1 MATIL
6 MMLSK
11 MATLSLLKPSY
22 FWNKGYDFIIPIH
35 DVIDKILSYDSN
47 YIVDVVMWS
56 RKALFLRSGLAS
68 SSIIWDW
75 RRVKSS
81 AKGLTLYIK
90 MFWEII
96 PMFVE
101 VTGKKLIGETFFP
114 YPQSYIGLKSRCHS
128 KTRLAVS
135 QKLSDFIC

>member
-56 RKALFLRSGLAS
+56 KFGN
-68 SSIIWDW
+68 SSI
-75 RRVKSS
+75 S
-81 AKGLTLYIK
+81 
-90 MFWEII
+90 F
-96 PMFVE
+96 
-101 VTGKKLIGETFFP
+101 
-114 YPQSYIGLKSRCHS
+114 
-128 KTRLAVS
+128 
-135 QKLSDFIC
+135 LS